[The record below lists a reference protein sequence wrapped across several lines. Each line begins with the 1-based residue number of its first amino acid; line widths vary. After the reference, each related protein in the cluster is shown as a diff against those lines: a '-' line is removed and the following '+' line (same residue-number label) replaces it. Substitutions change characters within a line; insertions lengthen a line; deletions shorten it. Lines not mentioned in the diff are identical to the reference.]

1 MTDYAIEQMN
11 EKNSQEFVRMRN
23 TYDEMLKIAAMH
35 LSEKTNKEQLIK
47 LLRICSFIGNDKLTS
62 RLLLLVK
69 PKMNSLDN

>member
-35 LSEKTNKEQLIK
+35 LSEKTSKEQLIK